1 MARKPVSIVLLSFFM
16 LIFFSAGYVIA
27 AGKYPSKPMTI
38 IVTFGPGGLA
48 DITARLEAERLEKEL
63 GQPIKVICKPGGGT
77 IPGVMSF
84 LKEPA
89 DGHTLLR
96 MAAPS
101 AVTNPLIRKT
111 PFDPL
116 KDFLPLFLD
125 VTNSNVLYV
134 KADSPYKTAQDFVE
148 AAKKKTMLIGINQI
162 GAPPHLS
169 AAQFAGEMGL
179 EFKMITY
186 KQIPASIVGML
197 GGHVDAAIGQLL
209 QNKQYGGKIRPL
221 VILDKRK
228 EFQAKY
234 LPDVP
239 TMAEVFPG
247 KTAGGWING
256 GLAVKA
262 GTPQPIVD
270 RLQEAADKRLNTTE
284 FQQAIEA
291 SNQVYNWVGG
301 TDTVMKSIKDGQ
313 DLYKPIIEKLGIK
326 K

>member
-1 MARKPVSIVLLSFFM
+1 MM
-16 LIFFSAGYVIA
+16 IFVFAGSTTA
-27 AGKYPSKPMTI
+27 ADNYPSKTLTI
-38 IVTFGPGGLA
+38 IVTFGPGGLS
-48 DITARLEAERLEKEL
+48 DISARLEAERLEKEL

-84 LKEPA
+84 LKEPP

-111 PFDPL
+111 PFNPL
-116 KDFLPLFLD
+116 KDFMPLFLD

-134 KADSPYKTAQDFVE
+134 RADSPYKDVKDFVE

-169 AAQFAGEMGL
+169 AAQFADEMGL

-209 QNKQYGGKIRPL
+209 QNKQYEGKIRPL
-221 VILDKRK
+221 VIMDKRL
-228 EFQAKY
+228 EYQEQY
-234 LPDVP
+234 LPGVP
-239 TMAEVFPG
+239 TVSEVFPG
-247 KTAGGWING
+247 KKAGCWING
-256 GLAVKA
+256 GLAVKT
-262 GTPQPIVD
+262 GTPQPIID
-270 RLQEAADKRLNTTE
+270 RLVAAAEKRLNTQE
-284 FQQAIEA
+284 FKAAIEA
-291 SNQVYNWVGG
+291 SNQVYRWVGG
-301 TDTVMKSIKDGQ
+301 PETVMQSIKDGQ
-313 DLYKPIIEKLGIK
+313 DLYRPIIEKLGIK